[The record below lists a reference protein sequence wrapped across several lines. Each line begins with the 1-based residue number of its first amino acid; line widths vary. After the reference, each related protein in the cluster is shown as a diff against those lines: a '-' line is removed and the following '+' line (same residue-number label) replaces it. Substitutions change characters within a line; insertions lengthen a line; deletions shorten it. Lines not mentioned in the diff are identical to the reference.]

1 MAILT
6 QAHQDNRYFM
16 LSGFISF
23 IIFFI
28 AVALFAIVV
37 FHQSEVQTFALQKDN
52 YISVSLD
59 TDVLSPTKSDAKS
72 EPKPTPVEKPK
83 PIKEQESVT
92 EVESTPEPVETDV
105 STLFDDVW
113 TQSADTKV
121 LDKEKK
127 IDAKRLAAIEKR
139 IKVKSSTKSQKAS
152 ETLKQLELVKP
163 SIEMTGSSKSTAP
176 VVNEYLAKIHAK
188 VKSLF
193 YPPASTEGES
203 AKVRITLDAY
213 GSLIR
218 YRVLVRSGSTL
229 FNEEVNRLKQRL
241 KQVKFPENP
250 DHQSVTLN
258 IILTVEDR

>member
-1 MAILT
+1 MAILI
-6 QAHQDNRYFM
+6 QAHQDNRYFI

-23 IIFFI
+23 MTFFI
-28 AVALFAIVV
+28 AAALFAMVI
-37 FHQSEVQTFALQKDN
+37 FHQSNVQTFALQKDN
-52 YISVSLD
+52 YISVSINMD
-59 TDVLSPTKSDAKS
+59 TITPTKNDAK
-72 EPKPTPVEKPK
+72 PDPKPK
-83 PIKEQESVT
+83 PIEKPILEVKSEPVT
-92 EVESTPEPVETDV
+92 DIETTPETVETDV

-121 LDKEKK
+121 LKKEKK

-139 IKVKSSTKSQKAS
+139 IKTKSTTKSQKAS

-163 SIEMTGSSKSTAP
+163 SIEMAGSSKSTAP
-176 VVNEYLAKIHAK
+176 VVNEYLAKIHAQ

-218 YRVLVRSGSTL
+218 YRVLVHSGSTL
-229 FNEEVNRLKQRL
+229 FNEEVKRLEQRL

-250 DHQSVTLN
+250 DHKSVTLN